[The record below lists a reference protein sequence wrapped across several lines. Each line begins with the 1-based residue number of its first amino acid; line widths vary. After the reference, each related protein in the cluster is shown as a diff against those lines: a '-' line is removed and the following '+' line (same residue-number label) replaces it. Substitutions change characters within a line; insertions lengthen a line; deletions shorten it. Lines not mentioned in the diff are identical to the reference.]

1 MKILWILLFVLAAM
15 AAVFLAGLFLMKPR
29 REQRKMQALR
39 GFRYAHRG
47 LHNQERGVPENSV
60 KAFRL
65 AAANGF
71 GAELDV
77 RLTKD
82 RMPVVFHDKDLSRMC
97 GVEGSVETMELRE
110 LRKLQLQGTNQRIPT
125 LEEVLALF
133 EGKTPL
139 IIELKTGRGS
149 CRELCTQVCRR
160 LEGYRGDYCIES
172 FDPRVLR
179 WLRRNEPFILRGQLV
194 ESFAC
199 KTVLEHLSGGVRL
212 LPVLL
217 THVLTRPDFVACRYE
232 GRDNF
237 LLRICCRWLKAQEVS
252 WTIRDQQAL
261 DTVEGDGG
269 IAIFEGFLP
278 ADHPVQ
284 EAKAGKPAPEGGAET
299 EPPARQ

>member
-160 LEGYRGDYCIES
+160 LEGHRGDYCIES

-194 ESFAC
+194 DSYRTNRREGA
-199 KTVLEHLSGGVRL
+199 H
-212 LPVLL
+212 PVHAFLISHCFGNFL
-217 THVLTRPDFVACRYE
+217 GRPDFIAWCPEEENWAVALCRAM
-232 GRDNF
+232 G
-237 LLRICCRWLKAQEVS
+237 AMMVQ
-252 WTIRDQQAL
+252 WTIMPEHDWQQRQGRYDAL
-261 DTVEGDGG
+261 
-269 IAIFEGFLP
+269 IFQWYTP
-278 ADHPVQ
+278 D
-284 EAKAGKPAPEGGAET
+284 PEY
-299 EPPARQ
+299 